1 MGTLFLVLFLAIDLG
16 VYKYLLSNGFDQS
29 LVNKAC
35 TGAFFIAL
43 AVQISIDWYLKKEF
57 RAFYLVVPINSADA
71 RPMAI
76 LAITSLFI
84 LGLYM
89 LIHAT
94 LFGG

>member
-1 MGTLFLVLFLAIDLG
+1 MGVLFLILFLAIDLG
-16 VYKYLLSNGFDQS
+16 VYKYLVSNGFDQT

-43 AVQISIDWYLKKEF
+43 AIQISIDWYLKKEF
-57 RAFYLVVPINSADA
+57 RTFYLVVPIDSADA
-71 RPMAI
+71 KPMAI
-76 LAITSLFI
+76 LAIVGSSI

-89 LIHAT
+89 LISAP

>member
-1 MGTLFLVLFLAIDLG
+1 MGVLFLILFLAIDLG
-16 VYKYLLSNGFDQS
+16 VYKYLVSNGFDQT

-43 AVQISIDWYLKKEF
+43 AIQISIDWYLKKEF
-57 RAFYLVVPINSADA
+57 RTFYLVVPIDSADA
-71 RPMAI
+71 KPMAI
-76 LAITSLFI
+76 LAIVGSSI

-89 LIHAT
+89 LISAT